1 MSKNVAGL
9 INCPINKN
17 LLKKSNM
24 GLTEFFASKCK
35 VKKDTEVMLIRNN
48 QISISPITTH
58 IDLRNV
64 AKKITK
70 ELIIKK
76 IKTINFWFKKYQ
88 RKKPRICIL
97 GLNPHNAE
105 FKKTSEEVRIIT
117 PAIKKLKKNGIRID
131 GPFAADTIFLNKYK
145 DFDVIIGMFH
155 DQIISPFKTLFKF
168 DAINITLGLKYLRV
182 SPDHGIASDIILK
195 NKANPK
201 SLIECIKFIKKFI

>member
-1 MSKNVAGL
+1 
-9 INCPINKN
+9 
-17 LLKKSNM
+17 M

>member
-1 MSKNVAGL
+1 
-9 INCPINKN
+9 
-17 LLKKSNM
+17 
-24 GLTEFFASKCK
+24 
-35 VKKDTEVMLIRNN
+35 MLIRNN

-201 SLIECIKFIKKFI
+201 V

>member
-1 MSKNVAGL
+1 M
-9 INCPINKN
+9 
-17 LLKKSNM
+17 
-24 GLTEFFASKCK
+24 
-35 VKKDTEVMLIRNN
+35 
-48 QISISPITTH
+48 
-58 IDLRNV
+58 
-64 AKKITK
+64 
-70 ELIIKK
+70 
-76 IKTINFWFKKYQ
+76 
-88 RKKPRICIL
+88 